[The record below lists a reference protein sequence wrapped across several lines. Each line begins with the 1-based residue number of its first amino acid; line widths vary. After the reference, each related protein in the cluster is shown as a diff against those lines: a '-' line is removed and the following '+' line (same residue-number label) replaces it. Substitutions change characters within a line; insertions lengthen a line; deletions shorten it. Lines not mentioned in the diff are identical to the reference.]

1 MRRTVLPVLATV
13 LVLAA
18 CGGGS
23 TSTTHSG
30 SATTSSTTTSAATS
44 STTSSATQGLSVSP
58 PTPTPT
64 SRVTFAFPAPATA
77 GHHGPSLLSFILTLA
92 GPRRAGCVGPRTAP
106 IPHVV
111 KGTTARVQLGGT
123 WCAGAYVARVQEFA
137 RPFCKPGQMCPQY
150 VRLIGTVATARFRVA
165 AP

>member
-1 MRRTVLPVLATV
+1 MRRAAPLVLATV

-23 TSTTHSG
+23 ASTTHSG
-30 SATTSSTTTSAATS
+30 SATAS

-58 PTPTPT
+58 PAPTPT
-64 SRVTFAFPAPATA
+64 SRVTFTFRAPAST

-92 GPRRAGCVGPRTAP
+92 GPRHAGCVGPRTAP
-106 IPHVV
+106 ISHVV
-111 KGTTARVQLGGT
+111 KGTTASVQLGGT
-123 WCAGAYVARVQEFA
+123 WCVGAYVARVQEFA

-150 VRLIGTVATARFRVA
+150 VRLIGTVAMARFRVG

>member
-1 MRRTVLPVLATV
+1 MRRAPLPVLATA
-13 LVLAA
+13 LMLAA

-23 TSTTHSG
+23 S
-30 SATTSSTTTSAATS
+30 SATTSGSASASSTATTATTTSAS
-44 STTSSATQGLSVSP
+44 SSGQTLAVRP

-64 SRVTFAFPAPATA
+64 SRVTFSFPAPATA
-77 GHHGPSLLSFILTLA
+77 GHHGSALLSFILTLA
-92 GPRRAGCVGPRTAP
+92 GPRHAACVGPRTAR
-106 IPHVV
+106 IPRVV
-111 KGTTARVQLGGT
+111 KGTTASVQLGGT

-150 VRLIGTVATARFRVA
+150 VRLIGTVAMARFRVA